1 MTSQNRTPLPFLG
14 KGLAFPFR
22 VDPITGGVKLTGGN
36 LDALPIAVGTAPDQL
51 TISEPVFG
59 RENHIADC
67 AAHIILTAIG
77 EYDVLPEF
85 GSRPDAIIH
94 DPNNEYSRME
104 YETWLRLAIA
114 RWEKR
119 VRLDGTQHF
128 SWLDQSNESMDR
140 GEAVYRIDPEV
151 MRSQVPGNLVAPFV
165 TSRDSRNQEYPVG
178 TPDSE
183 GHDWTSRYYGMP
195 AFQYGNDRLLRL
207 RMVGPITPA
216 PDDEFYETKRNDN
229 WWRASYALYQDVRFA
244 WVIWEFYVN
253 DMAESGQSS
262 AALDVTEDPEPGT
275 MLRGPSRSRLLTEF
289 VS

>member
-22 VDPITGGVKLTGGN
+22 VDPVTGGVKLTGGN

-51 TISEPVFG
+51 TISEQVFG

-67 AAHIILTAIG
+67 AAHIILTQVG

-85 GSRPDAIIH
+85 GSRPDSIIH

-104 YETWLRLAIA
+104 YETWLRLSLA

-119 VRLDGTQHF
+119 VRVDGPQHF
-128 SWLDQSNESMDR
+128 RWNDQSNESMDR
-140 GEAVYRIDPEV
+140 GEAIYRIDPEV
-151 MRSQVPGNLVAPFV
+151 QRSQVPGNLVAPFV
-165 TSRDSRNQEYPVG
+165 TPRDARNQEYPVG
-178 TPDSE
+178 TTDAE

-195 AFQYGNDRLLRL
+195 AYEYGSDRLLRL
-207 RMVGPITPA
+207 RQVRPIGAA
-216 PDDEFYETKRNDN
+216 PDDEFYEVRRNDN
-229 WWRASYALYQDVRFA
+229 WWRVSWALYRDIRFWWIIA
-244 WVIWEFYVN
+244 DFYVN
-253 DMAESGQSS
+253 DMAESGGSS
-262 AALDVTEDPEPGT
+262 AALDVTVDPPVGT
-275 MLRGPSRSRLLTEF
+275 LLRAPSKARLLTEF